1 MKFGYLVRYKKFP
14 HEKLHNQGITGI
26 VISNPYRID
35 SDLTVVDVFWNQPRL
50 SAERETPFVTW
61 DYIDELEYA
70 EGIAT

>member
-26 VISNPYRID
+26 VISMPYSLD
-35 SDLTVVDVFWNQPRL
+35 SELTVVDVFWDRPRL
-50 SAERETPFVTW
+50 SAERESPFVTW
-61 DYIDELEYA
+61 DYTDELEYI

>member
-26 VISNPYRID
+26 VISEPYRID